1 VSDDW
6 DDPEAGQRTEWS
18 YVIEDDHES
27 WVTEMPVFKTEAE
40 AKDRASTHGG
50 GRTFRREVTVSRWV
64 QVEVVPAR
72 KDDDV

>member
-1 VSDDW
+1 MSDGW
-6 DDPEAGQRTEWS
+6 DDPEAGHRTEWS

-40 AKDRASTHGG
+40 AKKRAALGG

-64 QVEVVPAR
+64 QVEVIPAGE
-72 KDDDV
+72 DDDE